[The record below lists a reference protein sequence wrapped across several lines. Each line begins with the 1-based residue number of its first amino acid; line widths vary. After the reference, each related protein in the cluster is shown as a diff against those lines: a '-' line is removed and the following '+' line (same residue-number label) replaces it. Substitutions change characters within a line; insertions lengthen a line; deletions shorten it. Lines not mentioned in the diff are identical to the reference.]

1 MNKKYENRIRNEI
14 NSLKGVELTKAIE
27 VVANIAVI
35 NYKCE
40 KIKEKEIKGEKDK
53 KKIKVYIKMKKRKKR
68 KKKNN
73 LNL

>member
-35 NYKCE
+35 NYKCK
-40 KIKEKEIKGEKDK
+40 KIKEKKTKGENDK
-53 KKIKVYIKMKKRKKR
+53 KKDKDEKRKEKKE
-68 KKKNN
+68 KKKTI
-73 LNL
+73 